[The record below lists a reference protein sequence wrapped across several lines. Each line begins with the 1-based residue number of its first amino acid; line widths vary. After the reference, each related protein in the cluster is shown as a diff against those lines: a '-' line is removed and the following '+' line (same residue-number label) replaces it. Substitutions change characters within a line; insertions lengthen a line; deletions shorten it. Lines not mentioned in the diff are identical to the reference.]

1 MQAPVLCLM
10 GLLKQKCDAFTARKM
25 ACARLGART
34 RREVSLRLWLL
45 LGGGSRLGCCYIAN
59 STPLLLLQ
67 AKADALGAG
76 QVVLPQ
82 RHKSDIDARNWWL
95 VISWRMHHPV
105 DAGPLAGGDGA
116 KLGAFVV
123 NAFDERV
130 FLDLRFYKFRD
141 LRVQVTGLFRIDL
154 LHRLLRDRQ
163 NGIGGGN
170 IGILGLCDRGQAAQ
184 QNGRQSGGQTACQ
197 RSRLGSF
204 FGRHDGWISLLDGGW
219 A

>member
-1 MQAPVLCLM
+1 MH
-10 GLLKQKCDAFTARKM
+10 AFVNRVTM
-25 ACARLGART
+25 
-34 RREVSLRLWLL
+34 SRLWL

-82 RHKSDIDARNWWL
+82 RHKSNIDARNWWL

-154 LHRLLRDRQ
+154 LHRCCATARMV
-163 NGIGGGN
+163 
-170 IGILGLCDRGQAAQ
+170 LGAE
-184 QNGRQSGGQTACQ
+184 
-197 RSRLGSF
+197 
-204 FGRHDGWISLLDGGW
+204 IS
-219 A
+219 AF